1 VIHPPANTALGT
13 VAAIER
19 LRAGRATSLE
29 IEGTSMEPLLVAG
42 ETVRV
47 EPCRPEDLR
56 VGDLVAFERDGRVI
70 LHRVLRRGARTGDV
84 TEKGDNAA
92 LPTRVAPCRVLGR
105 ATMRLDPPRPLRPG
119 PGIARLSALH
129 GAIHASAG
137 RLATLYPR
145 SGLAAA
151 LRLLDGLLRA
161 ARRLAIRP

>member
-1 VIHPPANTALGT
+1 VL
-13 VAAIER
+13 
-19 LRAGRATSLE
+19 
-29 IEGTSMEPLLVAG
+29 
-42 ETVRV
+42 V

-56 VGDLVAFERDGRVI
+56 TGDLVAFERDGQVI
-70 LHRVLRRGARTGDV
+70 LHRVLGLAARTGGV
-84 TEKGDNAA
+84 TEKGDNADRQA
-92 LPTRVAPCRVLGR
+92 VVPAARVLGR
-105 ATMRLDPPRPLRPG
+105 ATMRLDPPRRLRPG